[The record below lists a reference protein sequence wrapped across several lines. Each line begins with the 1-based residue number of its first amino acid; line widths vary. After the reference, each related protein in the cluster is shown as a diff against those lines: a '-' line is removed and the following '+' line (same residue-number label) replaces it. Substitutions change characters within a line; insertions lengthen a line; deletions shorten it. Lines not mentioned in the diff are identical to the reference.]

1 MDLQYRRQR
10 ADSRRQYDCH
20 RCAHGCYRFG
30 DGSGPR
36 TLAATASERGL
47 ALIEAVIAIAIIA
60 IVAVTLTAQ
69 VSQAN
74 LQSGLGMT
82 QTEAAAIAEAYLSE
96 VIARPFVDPD
106 GVDGEPQRRLFD
118 DVDDYHGLIDNGA
131 RDASGNALPGS
142 ARFRVA
148 VSVLRNGSLPGV
160 PAADALLA
168 NVQVTDAAGADV
180 RVSGLKLR
188 P

>member
-1 MDLQYRRQR
+1 MDLQHRWQR
-10 ADSRRQYDCH
+10 ADRRRHNSRSGTARGSH
-20 RCAHGCYRFG
+20 RSDHRP
-30 DGSGPR
+30 GPR
-36 TLAATASERGL
+36 TLAKAAAQRGL

-60 IVAVTLTAQ
+60 IVVVTLTAQ

-96 VIARPFVDPD
+96 ILARPFNDPD
-106 GVDGEPQRRLFD
+106 GADGEPLRRQFD
-118 DVDDYHGLIDNGA
+118 DIDDYQGLIDNGA
-131 RDASGNALPGS
+131 RDASGNLLPGS
-142 ARFRVA
+142 SRFRVA
-148 VSVLRNGSLPGV
+148 VTVARNGSLPGV

-168 NVQVTDAAGADV
+168 SVQVTDAAGSDV
-180 RVSGLKLR
+180 RASGIKLR

>member
-1 MDLQYRRQR
+1 MANQN
-10 ADSRRQYDCH
+10 
-20 RCAHGCYRFG
+20 
-30 DGSGPR
+30 
-36 TLAATASERGL
+36 GL

-60 IVAVTLTAQ
+60 IVAVTLTSQ

-96 VIARPFVDPD
+96 ILARPFDDPD
-106 GVDGEPQRRLFD
+106 GADGEAQRQFFD

-131 RDASGNALPGS
+131 RDASGTLLTGTN
-142 ARFRVA
+142 RFRVA
-148 VSVLRNGSLPGV
+148 VTVVRNGSLPGV

-180 RVSGLKLR
+180 LISGMKLR